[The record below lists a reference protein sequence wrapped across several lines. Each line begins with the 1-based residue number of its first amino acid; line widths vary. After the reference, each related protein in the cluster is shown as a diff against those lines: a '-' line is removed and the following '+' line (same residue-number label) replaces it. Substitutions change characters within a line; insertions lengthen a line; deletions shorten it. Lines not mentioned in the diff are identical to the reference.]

1 MTISYL
7 NKKLDNNSRRGP
19 LKISIIGMGYVGLP
33 MAIRF
38 SEIGDHVIGFD
49 LDQSKITALKKSN
62 SYLSHIPSKKIS
74 DLNML
79 DFHPSSEPK
88 SMKGSDVFI
97 ICVPTPLN
105 KYKEPDMKYIRSA
118 INIVSNYLQ
127 KNQIICLVST
137 TYPGTTEEIIIPKLI
152 EKKFIP
158 GVNIHVIYSPER
170 EDPGNQTY
178 NFKST
183 PRILGGFSAKCL
195 KAGQF
200 LFNNA
205 VDNLITVSDL
215 KTAEM
220 VKLLENIYRS
230 VNIGLVNEIKKIT
243 HKMDIDVFEVINA
256 AQSKPF
262 GFQAFFPGPGLGGHC
277 IPIDPFY
284 LSWKAKEYDLTNHFI
299 ELAGEINTQMPYW
312 VIERASEALNSKGKS
327 ISNSKILVL
336 GASYKKNI
344 NDVRE
349 SPSLKILSL
358 LHEKK
363 AKLAYSDPFVPSLI
377 IENKVMKNIKITKKN
392 LSAQDL
398 IIIVTDHDQFDFNLI
413 KNNSNLILDT
423 RGVYKKLTKKIFRA

>member
-1 MTISYL
+1 
-7 NKKLDNNSRRGP
+7 
-19 LKISIIGMGYVGLP
+19 
-33 MAIRF
+33 
-38 SEIGDHVIGFD
+38 
-49 LDQSKITALKKSN
+49 
-62 SYLSHIPSKKIS
+62 
-74 DLNML
+74 
-79 DFHPSSEPK
+79 
-88 SMKGSDVFI
+88 
-97 ICVPTPLN
+97 
-105 KYKEPDMKYIRSA
+105 MKYIRSA